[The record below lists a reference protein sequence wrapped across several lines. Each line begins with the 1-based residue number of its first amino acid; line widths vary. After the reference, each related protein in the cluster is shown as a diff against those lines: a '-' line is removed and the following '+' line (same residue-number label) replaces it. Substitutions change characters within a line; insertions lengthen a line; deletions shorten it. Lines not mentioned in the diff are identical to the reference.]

1 MRTRKQNEREN
12 VKAPVAANAFTGQEQ
27 EQQEVMLPTR
37 LLSKAQVLA
46 RVPVTFPTLWAW
58 MRKGKFPR
66 ARSIGGKSVW
76 IESEIEAWIATR
88 PVRRLKGDGEA
99 ADVT

>member
-1 MRTRKQNEREN
+1 
-12 VKAPVAANAFTGQEQ
+12 
-27 EQQEVMLPTR
+27 
-37 LLSKAQVLA
+37 
-46 RVPVTFPTLWAW
+46 